1 MLGEFRQGS
10 LAQQSW
16 GPMAEDITEEDMSHA
31 FEDNHTQQQPHM
43 LEAVVSPAEAE
54 ANDVFP
60 DTTDRGAL
68 FEDMTKEEW
77 LKALHPAEPVRLKA
91 IPKPP
96 PSNMPTATILHSPPQ
111 RKAPPPRQPRQ
122 Q

>member
-1 MLGEFRQGS
+1 MTSGCYSFLCYATSKLSILGEFRQGS

-16 GPMAEDITEEDMSHA
+16 GPMTEDITEEDMSHA

-60 DTTDRGAL
+60 DTTDR
-68 FEDMTKEEW
+68 
-77 LKALHPAEPVRLKA
+77 
-91 IPKPP
+91 
-96 PSNMPTATILHSPPQ
+96 
-111 RKAPPPRQPRQ
+111 
-122 Q
+122 